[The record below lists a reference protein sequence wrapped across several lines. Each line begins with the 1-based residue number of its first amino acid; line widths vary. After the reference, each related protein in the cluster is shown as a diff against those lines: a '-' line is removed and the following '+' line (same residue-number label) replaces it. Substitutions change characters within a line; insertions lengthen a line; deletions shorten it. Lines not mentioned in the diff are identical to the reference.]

1 MGIDMHENNKI
12 KVLLVDDEEA
22 FARTLSERLS
32 NRGVAAEPAFS
43 GKEALAVIDREEPD
57 VLILDL
63 KMPGID
69 GMEVLRRVKNRY
81 PNIQTIIL
89 SGHGTDTNKKEAAQL
104 GAVDF
109 LDKPADISS
118 LTEKIRA
125 AFEAKNNQ
133 GTLYTYGAFVPVLKK
148 HFDHEGIRLGE
159 NALGIKCFCR
169 DDNQD
174 QLGYL
179 LMSTGRNSGWFDLNA
194 FGAYPSGRSVESLGP
209 PSHHIPERQNNPW
222 TVVFHATHVGC
233 DSTYTLGMT
242 DRYGMRQPSSSCGLL
257 ATILKRHGDRRKG
270 KELSTFQDFEM
281 AETEKVLLP
290 HLDDII
296 NTQYPMASAAEKLFE
311 LGTDIFDSLL
321 MENGGRYFYI
331 GGINVDY
338 DAEHPEKNL
347 FVPKTLCI
355 YEDAAKRELELQ

>member
-1 MGIDMHENNKI
+1 MHEKNKI

-22 FARTLSERLS
+22 FARALSERLS
-32 NRGVAAEPAFS
+32 ARGVAAEATFS
-43 GKEALAVIDREEPD
+43 GTDALELIDREQPD
-57 VLILDL
+57 VMILDL
-63 KMPGID
+63 RMPEID
-69 GMEVLRRVKNRY
+69 GMEVLRRVKKRY

-89 SGHGTDTNKKEAAQL
+89 SGHGTETNKRDAAQL

-109 LDKPADISS
+109 LDKPADIYS
-118 LTEKIRA
+118 LIEKIRA
-125 AFEAKNNQ
+125 VFEAKNNQ
-133 GTLYTYGAFVPVLKK
+133 NSLYTYGAFVPALKK
-148 HFDHEGIRLGE
+148 HFDHEGISLGE

-209 PSHHIPERQNNPW
+209 PSHHIPELQNNPW

-242 DRYGMRQPSSSCGLL
+242 ERYGKRQASSSCGLI
-257 ATILKRHGDRRKG
+257 AAILKRHGDRRIG
-270 KELSTFQDFEM
+270 MELSPYKDFEM
-281 AETEKVLLP
+281 AETERALLP
-290 HLDDII
+290 YLDDII
-296 NTQYPMASAAEKLFE
+296 NTPYPMAAAAEKLFE
-311 LGTDIFDSLL
+311 LGAEIFNSLF

-355 YEDAAKRELELQ
+355 YEDAAKRELEFQ

>member
-1 MGIDMHENNKI
+1 MDENKKI
-12 KVLLVDDEEA
+12 RVLLVDDEAA
-22 FARTLSERLS
+22 FARALSERLS
-32 NRGVAAEPAFS
+32 SRGLKAESVFG
-43 GKEALAVIDREEPD
+43 GKEALELIDKDEPD
-57 VLILDL
+57 VMLLDL
-63 KMPGID
+63 KMPEID
-69 GMEVLRRVKNRY
+69 GMEVLRRVRSRY

-89 SGHGTDTNKKEAAQL
+89 TGYGTDAARKEAARL

-109 LDKPADISS
+109 LDKPADIYN
-118 LTEKIRA
+118 LAEKIRT
-125 AFEAKNNQ
+125 AFEAKNRRSA
-133 GTLYTYGAFVPVLKK
+133 LYTYGGFVPVLKK
-148 HFDHEGIRLGE
+148 HFNNEGISLGE

-194 FGAYPSGRSVESLGP
+194 FGAYPSGRSTESLGP
-209 PSHHIPERQNNPW
+209 PSHHIPQLQSNPW

-233 DSTYTLGMT
+233 DSKYTLGMT

-257 ATILKRHGDRRKG
+257 AVILNRHAERCNSKH
-270 KELSTFQDFEM
+270 LPAFNDFEM
-281 AETEKVLLP
+281 AEAEKALMD

-296 NTQYPMASAAEKLFE
+296 STPYPMAAAAEKLFE
-311 LGTDIFDSLL
+311 LGSVIFDALL

-338 DAEHPEKNL
+338 DAERPENNF

-355 YEDAAKRELELQ
+355 YENASKRELEFQ